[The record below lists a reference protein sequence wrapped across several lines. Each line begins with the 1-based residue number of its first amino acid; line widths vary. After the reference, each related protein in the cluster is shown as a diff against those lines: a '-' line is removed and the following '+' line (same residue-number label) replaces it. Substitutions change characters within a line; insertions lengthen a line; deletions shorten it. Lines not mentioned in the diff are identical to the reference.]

1 MFAQRC
7 AVPSGF
13 SGEFSRS
20 EHPLPLSGQ
29 TDLAKLMPLF
39 QQLDMLQMTRCSYVE
54 KAGMFYQ
61 ILALLNHPSNKSV
74 HMQTVQKLLAL
85 VIQDMGRK
93 WTLEE
98 MAEAVGYSKNYIIRL
113 FRETLGQTPCQYFTE
128 LRMEGARELLKNSD
142 ITVDAIAEQCG
153 FGAYTNLYKEFC
165 RAEGCP
171 PLKYRQRN
179 RHGYWDKK

>member
-1 MFAQRC
+1 M
-7 AVPSGF
+7 
-13 SGEFSRS
+13 
-20 EHPLPLSGQ
+20 
-29 TDLAKLMPLF
+29 
-39 QQLDMLQMTRCSYVE
+39 QL
-54 KAGMFYQ
+54 
-61 ILALLNHPSNKSV
+61 
-74 HMQTVQKLLAL
+74 
-85 VIQDMGRK
+85 
-93 WTLEE
+93 
-98 MAEAVGYSKNYIIRL
+98 IIAIGV
-113 FRETLGQTPCQYFTE
+113 FPFHIVDFTE